1 MQQRLSNIKNKIN
14 ILSEELTEIWP
25 SGQRP
30 GAEPATRFDVPK
42 RFYFNMSHMF
52 FPDDFTN
59 VKPHSEAD
67 LTDIKVFKNC
77 KKKKITIKYF
87 FLECN

>member
-1 MQQRLSNIKNKIN
+1 MSLQQRLSNIKQEIN

-42 RFYFNMSHMF
+42 RFYFNMTHMF

-59 VKPHSEAD
+59 VKPHTEAD
-67 LTDIKVFKNC
+67 LTDITVIQLSN
-77 KKKKITIKYF
+77 KKPTVLNNF
-87 FLECN
+87 FRM